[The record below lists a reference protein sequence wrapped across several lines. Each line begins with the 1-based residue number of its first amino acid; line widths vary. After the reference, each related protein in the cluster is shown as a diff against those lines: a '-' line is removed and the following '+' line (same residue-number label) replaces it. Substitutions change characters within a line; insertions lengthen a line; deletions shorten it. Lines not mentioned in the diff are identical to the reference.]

1 MSKKFYY
8 ASKVTNGL
16 ALFDDK
22 LPKQTKDK
30 LQLTE
35 ASLRMATPHYQGV
48 ILNDYLKRLEL
59 KYPVFYDCTANIG
72 GNFCTIVASG
82 MFKEYH
88 AYEIGTETF
97 KVLKNNVEAIF
108 GQRDN
113 IFLHNEDSVPIIGK
127 DQEAVY
133 LIDPPWGMDYKKDAV
148 ISDLI
153 LGRSSVLAL
162 SMGRGLI
169 IFKLPYNFD
178 TTSLRGCT
186 LRLVDKQKKDIYK
199 YFFIGLD
206 NKNSKTVETKRY
218 DFWSAEHSLK

>member
-1 MSKKFYY
+1 
-8 ASKVTNGL
+8 
-16 ALFDDK
+16 
-22 LPKQTKDK
+22 
-30 LQLTE
+30 
-35 ASLRMATPHYQGV
+35 
-48 ILNDYLKRLEL
+48 
-59 KYPVFYDCTANIG
+59 
-72 GNFCTIVASG
+72 
-82 MFKEYH
+82 
-88 AYEIGTETF
+88 
-97 KVLKNNVEAIF
+97 VLKNNVEAIF

-199 YFFIGLD
+199 YFFVGLD